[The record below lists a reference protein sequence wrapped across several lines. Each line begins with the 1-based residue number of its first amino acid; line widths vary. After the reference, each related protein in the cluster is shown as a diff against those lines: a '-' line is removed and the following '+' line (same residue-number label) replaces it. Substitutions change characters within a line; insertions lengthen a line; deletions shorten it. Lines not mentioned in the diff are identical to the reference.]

1 MVTYPSDW
9 KITSIEKLGKCYSG
23 LSGKSAD
30 DFGTG
35 SSNYITFL
43 NVLKNIKVDID
54 ALEKVSILS
63 GENQNAVKKGD
74 LFFNISSETPD
85 EVGMCA
91 ALLTDLNNVYLNSFC
106 FGYRLYD
113 TSVLSPLF
121 ASYFFN
127 SIYGRQLMS
136 LYAQGSTRYNLSK
149 SSFIKMEIPVPSI
162 KEQQAITSVLSDFDE
177 HIDNLTKLI
186 EKKKAIRDGALED
199 LVSGRTRLDGF
210 NGEWVEMTLEDIC
223 VPNGLVRGPFGGSL
237 KKEMFVSK
245 GNKVYEQRNA
255 IYKSVRIGDYYISNG
270 KYNELSRF
278 AVKAD
283 DFIVS
288 CSGTIGKIF
297 KIPKQ
302 YKRGIINQALLKIS
316 IDQTKCNLNYFYKY
330 FEWDKFQ
337 DSIIDNTQGGAM
349 KNLVGMDIF
358 RKTVILMP
366 RDITEQKAIAQ
377 IISAMDEE
385 IESLKIE
392 KEKMIQIKE
401 GAMDDLLTGRVRLN
415 V

>member
-9 KITSIEKLGKCYSG
+9 KEYKINDVADIFDNLRIPVTKNQRKPGNTPYYGANGIQDYVSG
-23 LSGKSAD
+23 YTHDGEFVLIAEDGANDLQNYPVTYASGKIWVNNHAHVLAGVNSKAD
-30 DFGTG
+30 TRFLAYLLKKVDFAAVLVGGTRAK
-35 SSNYITFL
+35 L
-43 NVLKNIKVDID
+43 NGKTLKNI
-54 ALEKVSILS
+54 
-63 GENQNAVKKGD
+63 
-74 LFFNISSETPD
+74 
-85 EVGMCA
+85 EVT
-91 ALLTDLNNVYLNSFC
+91 LPE
-106 FGYRLYD
+106 RL
-113 TSVLSPLF
+113 
-121 ASYFFN
+121 
-127 SIYGRQLMS
+127 
-136 LYAQGSTRYNLSK
+136 
-149 SSFIKMEIPVPSI
+149 
-162 KEQQAITSVLSDFDE
+162 KEQQAIASALSDFDE
-177 HIDNLTKLI
+177 HIDNLTELI

-199 LVSGRTRLDGF
+199 LVSGRTKLDGF

-401 GAMDDLLTGRVRLN
+401 GAMDDLLTGRVRLK